1 MEEKR
6 VVLFCYMVV
15 VFLGCAIVNI
25 FKYKEAASSKF
36 VCEKGLPF
44 YLVSLGLWRETLPD
58 GEGNQYP

>member
-1 MEEKR
+1 
-6 VVLFCYMVV
+6 MVV